1 MDNAARTTD
10 GKPQNHEPTAMSTP
24 NGHRGNLIECQHCH
38 KLTSVGRLQLP
49 PASSSETIDDLN
61 ARVLKACQ
69 GAART
74 ANASSSE
81 SEKIYKLFELCLP
94 SSKANSCYD
103 PKSPSKKLIALQKRL
118 KKWPSLIS
126 VRSGNFQQLCP
137 DGFTLLH
144 FACYQKGNAE
154 VVDFLLKEYVL
165 KESSDEEEER
175 LDIHDTNVLGRTAQ
189 HIAADQCNFE
199 ILRMLRDAFEVLE
212 EREMCN
218 GLEGLST
225 DDATTEVVKP
235 KKSPKRSPVRFA
247 GKEAPKDLA
256 NKTPLALAATSKLAT
271 NSKAKAQS
279 TQLLYAKGEP
289 CVDGV
294 DKTPPL
300 ERCGNKSGM
309 LSPLRA
315 KSTKYMSPTP
325 KLRRV
330 PMSCDTNYA
339 TPFSSPPLSSAVTTV
354 EEGLNWGVS
363 EKPGWRIEME
373 DAVCCVYPVAAP
385 PPPAHINRKIP
396 TLGLFGVFDGH
407 GDGGYASKFLAT
419 NLLDKLSTH
428 SQWSTAYHSIDS
440 DSNSSTE
447 GDGAMMTLLE
457 ESFHALDTDLMN
469 DDGKVKN
476 GGSTAI
482 VAVVSEG
489 KMFIANV
496 GDSRCILVKKRMNEE
511 GDVVVHAN
519 NAESLEVIP
528 LSEDHK
534 PNLPSERARIEAAG
548 MTIYAE
554 NIPAEGDKSS
564 TIIHKI
570 QKSQQDTGV
579 SFSRAFGDFDYKS
592 NPNLSS
598 TRQAVI
604 CTPETCIRERKLEED
619 MYLILACDGVWDVM
633 SDDEVGLF
641 VANHVQERCL
651 HDLEKDDILAKVGD
665 DLLDHCLDK
674 GSTDNMSVLILSFP
688 ASGFKSLGLSGGVC
702 SVGLGGAKK
711 LAF

>member
-1 MDNAARTTD
+1 
-10 GKPQNHEPTAMSTP
+10 
-24 NGHRGNLIECQHCH
+24 
-38 KLTSVGRLQLP
+38 
-49 PASSSETIDDLN
+49 
-61 ARVLKACQ
+61 
-69 GAART
+69 
-74 ANASSSE
+74 
-81 SEKIYKLFELCLP
+81 
-94 SSKANSCYD
+94 
-103 PKSPSKKLIALQKRL
+103 
-118 KKWPSLIS
+118 
-126 VRSGNFQQLCP
+126 
-137 DGFTLLH
+137 
-144 FACYQKGNAE
+144 
-154 VVDFLLKEYVL
+154 
-165 KESSDEEEER
+165 
-175 LDIHDTNVLGRTAQ
+175 
-189 HIAADQCNFE
+189 
-199 ILRMLRDAFEVLE
+199 
-212 EREMCN
+212 
-218 GLEGLST
+218 
-225 DDATTEVVKP
+225 
-235 KKSPKRSPVRFA
+235 
-247 GKEAPKDLA
+247 
-256 NKTPLALAATSKLAT
+256 
-271 NSKAKAQS
+271 
-279 TQLLYAKGEP
+279 
-289 CVDGV
+289 
-294 DKTPPL
+294 
-300 ERCGNKSGM
+300 
-309 LSPLRA
+309 
-315 KSTKYMSPTP
+315 
-325 KLRRV
+325 
-330 PMSCDTNYA
+330 
-339 TPFSSPPLSSAVTTV
+339 
-354 EEGLNWGVS
+354 
-363 EKPGWRIEME
+363 ME

-385 PPPAHINRKIP
+385 PPPAHINGKIP

-511 GDVVVHAN
+511 GDVVHAN
-519 NAESLEVIP
+519 NAESLEVLP

-548 MTIYAE
+548 MTIYGE

-641 VANHVQERCL
+641 VANRVQERCL

-688 ASGFKSLGLSGGVC
+688 ASGFKSLGVSGGVC